1 MDFENK
7 DDDNKDIK
15 KHVLIESE
23 LHAPFKSYCVSVENK
38 PVKTVVSN
46 MIREKLS
53 DSGFQVVTK
62 NNNNQG
68 GGSND

>member
-7 DDDNKDIK
+7 DDDKDIK

-62 NNNNQG
+62 NNNNHG